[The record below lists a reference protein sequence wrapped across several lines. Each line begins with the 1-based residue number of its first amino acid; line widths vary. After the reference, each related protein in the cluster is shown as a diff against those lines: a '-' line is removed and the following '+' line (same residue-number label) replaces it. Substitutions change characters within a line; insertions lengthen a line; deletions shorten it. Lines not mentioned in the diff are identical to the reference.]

1 MADAVIS
8 RVAATAS
15 YVALGYLLQRVGAV
29 KRDDG
34 RVMLRFVVQ
43 VTLPAL
49 LLHTLTH
56 SGPLFGPGT
65 PLVFMIAVLAS
76 AIVTGGSY
84 LLYRRRPSYER
95 GLLVGCATGVNLGTF
110 AYPFL
115 EAVFGPEGLRLAAL
129 YDIPNALIV
138 FGIASAIFAT
148 EERNTRMEAK
158 ERSGKH
164 DDGGVYEGEWTG
176 MDAQG
181 NQYKQGVGVYT
192 YPSGASYEG
201 QWNNNVKEGY
211 GVYKWAKGGS
221 YAGEW
226 KRGTFNGL
234 GLRFLRSGKFK
245 SGRFEEGEFVEAM
258 DMERSDGAASK
269 AADAAKEARKAAEKS
284 RGVQETNAQ
293 AAARIIAKTLTFPPM
308 VALILAAVATS
319 GGAGATAPGVSALP
333 EAIVSLIAPL
343 AAANRPLVLV
353 TLGVL
358 FQPLLPRLQ
367 MRVVANFLATKYSL
381 SLVAAAAATAFVP
394 PSFGA
399 IRFILAAIVLMPVPS
414 VCVQYAAEHDADAVL
429 AGCLANYSQVASL
442 IFLCALGAFS
452 ASPDP
457 NAARWLMPAC
467 LLGAAGAV
475 AGLGFLA
482 DRALAPVKMVF
493 RGKVPG
499 GSKEQAAELTKKL
512 KKIEISKPEPGE
524 EGNGGAGPTVAS
536 AAGIGIGRRR
546 ASSADGREGW
556 TGRIARHHGR
566 GGEGRRGPGGW
577 WWAAPR
583 RNGRGA
589 RLAPRATASSGA
601 RGAPNRGAIVPR
613 PALAFA

>member
-1 MADAVIS
+1 M
-8 RVAATAS
+8 
-15 YVALGYLLQRVGAV
+15 
-29 KRDDG
+29 
-34 RVMLRFVVQ
+34 
-43 VTLPAL
+43 
-49 LLHTLTH
+49 
-56 SGPLFGPGT
+56 
-65 PLVFMIAVLAS
+65 
-76 AIVTGGSY
+76 
-84 LLYRRRPSYER
+84 
-95 GLLVGCATGVNLGTF
+95 
-110 AYPFL
+110 
-115 EAVFGPEGLRLAAL
+115 
-129 YDIPNALIV
+129 
-138 FGIASAIFAT
+138 
-148 EERNTRMEAK
+148 
-158 ERSGKH
+158 
-164 DDGGVYEGEWTG
+164 
-176 MDAQG
+176 
-181 NQYKQGVGVYT
+181 
-192 YPSGASYEG
+192 
-201 QWNNNVKEGY
+201 
-211 GVYKWAKGGS
+211 
-221 YAGEW
+221 
-226 KRGTFNGL
+226 
-234 GLRFLRSGKFK
+234 
-245 SGRFEEGEFVEAM
+245 
-258 DMERSDGAASK
+258 
-269 AADAAKEARKAAEKS
+269 
-284 RGVQETNAQ
+284 
-293 AAARIIAKTLTFPPM
+293 
-308 VALILAAVATS
+308 
-319 GGAGATAPGVSALP
+319 
-333 EAIVSLIAPL
+333 SLIAPL

-566 GGEGRRGPGGW
+566 GARVGEDRAGGGGRRRGVTGGGRGSLR
-577 WWAAPR
+577 APR
-583 RNGRGA
+583 RRRGRGA
-589 RLAPRATASSGA
+589 RRTGGRSSRARRWRSREGPARASS
-601 RGAPNRGAIVPR
+601 
-613 PALAFA
+613 

>member
-8 RVAATAS
+8 RVAMTAS

-34 RVMLRFVVQ
+34 VVMLKFVVQ

-76 AIVTGGSY
+76 AIVAGGSY
-84 LLYRRRPSYER
+84 LLHRRKPSYER

-115 EAVFGPEGLRLAAL
+115 EAVWGPEGLRLAAL

-138 FGIASAIFAT
+138 FGVASAIFAT

-164 DDGGVYEGEWTG
+164 QDGGVYEGEWTG
-176 MDAQG
+176 MDASG

-226 KRGTFNGL
+226 KRGTFNGM

-245 SGRFEEGEFVEAM
+245 SGRFEEGEFVESM
-258 DMERSDGAASK
+258 DMAKSDEAASK
-269 AADAAKEARKAAEKS
+269 AADCSREARKAAEKS

-293 AAARIIAKTLTFPPM
+293 AAARIIAKTFDFSTHGG
-308 VALILAAVATS
+308 VDTS
-319 GGAGATAPGVSALP
+319 RGGHVGRRGCDRPGGLRASRGHRRDHRAPRGCEQAPGAGHPRRPLPAASAPATDASRRQLSRRQVL
-333 EAIVSLIAPL
+333 PL
-343 AAANRPLVLV
+343 ARCGGGGDSLRSPRPRRDSVHLRRDRAHARAVRV
-353 TLGVL
+353 RPIRRGARRGRGLGG
-358 FQPLLPRLQ
+358 
-367 MRVVANFLATKYSL
+367 
-381 SLVAAAAATAFVP
+381 VP
-394 PSFGA
+394 GE
-399 IRFILAAIVLMPVPS
+399 L
-414 VCVQYAAEHDADAVL
+414 L
-429 AGCLANYSQVASL
+429 AGCEPRLSL
-442 IFLCALGAFS
+442 
-452 ASPDP
+452 
-457 NAARWLMPAC
+457 R
-467 LLGAAGAV
+467 
-475 AGLGFLA
+475 
-482 DRALAPVKMVF
+482 
-493 RGKVPG
+493 
-499 GSKEQAAELTKKL
+499 
-512 KKIEISKPEPGE
+512 
-524 EGNGGAGPTVAS
+524 AS
-536 AAGIGIGRRR
+536 ARSPPRTILPPL
-546 ASSADGREGW
+546 
-556 TGRIARHHGR
+556 TGG
-566 GGEGRRGPGGW
+566 
-577 WWAAPR
+577 
-583 RNGRGA
+583 
-589 RLAPRATASSGA
+589 
-601 RGAPNRGAIVPR
+601 
-613 PALAFA
+613 